1 MLVSQRFIRVSDE
14 GLTDRNV
21 SFSIIKWFVG
31 KSSSVL
37 LLSLFQMKPLRAQSL
52 EVLGLRG

>member
-1 MLVSQRFIRVSDE
+1 MLVSQSFIRVSDE